1 MNPASTPPTTS
12 LHAEP
17 TRFGN
22 LLDERLLHYRRVD
35 TGERIACTLPE
46 LFMVMAQ
53 DEVRDFPALRP
64 HQRHPW
70 HAFLVQLAAIALN
83 RSNRTEPFDTAQ
95 DWKMSLLALTPD
107 DPDGAAWCLVS
118 PVNRPAFMQA
128 PEPNDNTRDW
138 DEVASADELDMLITS
153 KNHDLKAQRMYRG
166 TAEDWVFA
174 LISLQTQDGYPGK
187 NNFGIARMNSGSG
200 SRCGVGIVP
209 NGAWGKRWRRDL
221 SVLLSIRESVTEV
234 FGFETSTPVSLVWLI
249 AWDGK
254 QSLRFQSLDPW
265 FIEICRRV
273 RLRQGQRLTALKK
286 GSEVIR
292 INAKGLKGVTGD
304 PWIPVVRDEGKALT
318 ITGYDPKNSTAH
330 GFNYE
335 RSINLMFEGDLKKSA
350 AQGWQVSDDTEGLY
364 LIAQGI
370 ARGQS
375 KTAGYHERRI
385 PISRTIRKAFQTQKT
400 DALAKLA
407 EERIAAIAA
416 VRKMLWTALTVLF
429 GNGAKDES
437 GKDKDASD
445 AVKDRAN
452 LFAQPFE
459 AQCDAQFFPELIEE
473 IEAEDRED
481 VRANWLRELADR
493 AERVLHGAFNAGPRS
508 GQLRYRAQS
517 AALGRLHGLMRGDKS
532 KFPAL
537 AQALKAK
544 TPNSPTSPE
553 EEPHEH
559 A

>member
-1 MNPASTPPTTS
+1 MNQKI
-12 LHAEP
+12 EP
-17 TRFGN
+17 NTQTLWGN
-22 LLDERLLHYRRVD
+22 LLEEPLLHYRRVD
-35 TGERIACTLPE
+35 GGERIASTLPE
-46 LFMVMAQ
+46 LFIAMAQ
-53 DEVRDFPALRP
+53 DQVRDFPALRP

-70 HAFLVQLAAIALN
+70 HAFLVQLAAIALH
-83 RSNRTEPFDTAQ
+83 RAERTEPFATAQ
-95 DWKMSLLALTPD
+95 EWKTALLALTPD

-118 PVNRPAFMQA
+118 PVHRPAFMQA
-128 PEPNDNTRDW
+128 PEPNGHTDDW
-138 DEVASADELDMLITS
+138 DGVSSADELDMLITS
-153 KNHDLKAQRMYRG
+153 KNHDLKAKRMYRG
-166 TAEDWVFA
+166 AAEDWVFA

-221 SVLLSIRESVTEV
+221 SVLLSMRESVIES
-234 FGFETSTPVSLVWLI
+234 FNFDTSNPVSLVWLT

-254 QSLRFQSLDPW
+254 QSLAFKRLDPW

-273 RLRQGQRLTALKK
+273 RLRREQRITALKK

-292 INAKGLKGVTGD
+292 IDAKGLKGVTGD
-304 PWIPVVRDEGKALT
+304 PWIPVVRDEVKALT
-318 ITGYDPKNSTAH
+318 ITGYDPKNSTAQ

-335 RSINLMFEGDLKKSA
+335 RSTKLLFEGDLEKSA
-350 AQGWQVSDDTEGLY
+350 AQGWQLNDDAEGVH

-407 EERIAAIAA
+407 EERIAAIAE
-416 VRKMLWTALTVLF
+416 VRKMLCAALVALF
-429 GNGAKDES
+429 NSGAKDET
-437 GKDKDASD
+437 GNDKDASD
-445 AVKDRAN
+445 AIEKRAA

-459 AQCDAQFFPELIEE
+459 AECDAQFFIELTEE
-473 IEAEDRED
+473 IEAEDRD
-481 VRANWLRELADR
+481 AVRKQWLCNLADR
-493 AERVLHGAFNAGPRS
+493 AERVLRSAFDAGPRS

-517 AALGRLHGLMRGDKS
+517 AALGRLHGQMRSDKS
-532 KFPAL
+532 KLPAL
-537 AQALKAK
+537 AQALKTRYL
-544 TPNSPTSPE
+544 TPSRSTRE
-553 EEPHEH
+553 ENHEH